1 MGITRPQATIAIL
14 NSIIN
19 NLSDEEKDDGLD
31 IYLRYAIACVK
42 QDIAF
47 TEENGLKSTIMYMIS
62 DNYKERFKAEYKQL
76 VIRREKLADLIE
88 KYAYRE
94 LEFKLDTPINILID
108 QWQYMTKYLCAL
120 IERAKYED
128 INLD

>member
-19 NLSDEEKDDGLD
+19 NLSDEEKEDGLD

-47 TEENGLKSTIMYMIS
+47 TEDKGLKSTIMYMIS
-62 DNYKERFKAEYKQL
+62 DNYKERFIAEYKQL
-76 VIRREKLADLIE
+76 TIRIDKLSKALASTNINFNCS
-88 KYAYRE
+88 RE
-94 LEFKLDTPINILID
+94 LLTTQLHYMQAYAGVLRDRAIIEGID
-108 QWQYMTKYLCAL
+108 LK
-120 IERAKYED
+120 
-128 INLD
+128 

>member
-19 NLSDEEKDDGLD
+19 NLSDEEKEDGLD

-47 TEENGLKSTIMYMIS
+47 TEDKGLKSTIMYMIS
-62 DNYKERFKAEYKQL
+62 DNYKERFIAEYKQL
-76 VIRREKLADLIE
+76 TIRIDKLSKALASTNINFNCSVELLKIQLDYME
-88 KYAYRE
+88 AYAG
-94 LEFKLDTPINILID
+94 ILRD
-108 QWQYMTKYLCAL
+108 
-120 IERAKYED
+120 RAKIEG
-128 INLD
+128 IKLN

>member
-19 NLSDEEKDDGLD
+19 NLSDEEKEDGLD

-47 TEENGLKSTIMYMIS
+47 TEDKGLKSTIMYMIS
-62 DNYKERFKAEYKQL
+62 DNYKERFIAEYKQL
-76 VIRREKLADLIE
+76 TIRIDKLSKALASANINFNSSVVQLDYME
-88 KYAYRE
+88 AYAG
-94 LEFKLDTPINILID
+94 ILRD
-108 QWQYMTKYLCAL
+108 
-120 IERAKYED
+120 RAKIEG
-128 INLD
+128 IKLN